1 MGVCLTNE
9 KNQVVWVLPPIYL
22 LLLSCRCPYYVSR
35 ELHKVADILFAPYN
49 YLIDRNLRKILNVD
63 WNNSILIFDEAHN
76 LESLCADAASFDLPS
91 WLLTACISEAKN
103 CIDLSIARRE
113 ESNDKSQNPDNFA
126 ILKALLLK
134 LEKRI
139 AEVPIQSKEMGFT
152 RPGPYIYELLADLN
166 VTHETTSM
174 LTNIID
180 DAAVLLEEENHN
192 NSKGTVCRLESIND
206 ILHLIFRDKGN
217 AHAKFYRVSRIE

>member
-1 MGVCLTNE
+1 M
-9 KNQVVWVLPPIYL
+9 
-22 LLLSCRCPYYVSR
+22 
-35 ELHKVADILFAPYN
+35 
-49 YLIDRNLRKILNVD
+49 
-63 WNNSILIFDEAHN
+63 
-76 LESLCADAASFDLPS
+76 
-91 WLLTACISEAKN
+91 
-103 CIDLSIARRE
+103 
-113 ESNDKSQNPDNFA
+113 
-126 ILKALLLK
+126 
-134 LEKRI
+134 
-139 AEVPIQSKEMGFT
+139 PIQSKEMGFT

-206 ILHLIFRDKGN
+206 ILHLTFRDKGN

>member
-1 MGVCLTNE
+1 M
-9 KNQVVWVLPPIYL
+9 
-22 LLLSCRCPYYVSR
+22 
-35 ELHKVADILFAPYN
+35 
-49 YLIDRNLRKILNVD
+49 
-63 WNNSILIFDEAHN
+63 
-76 LESLCADAASFDLPS
+76 
-91 WLLTACISEAKN
+91 
-103 CIDLSIARRE
+103 
-113 ESNDKSQNPDNFA
+113 
-126 ILKALLLK
+126 K

-192 NSKGTVCRLESIND
+192 NAKGAVCRLESINE
-206 ILHLIFRDKGN
+206 ILHIIFRDKGN